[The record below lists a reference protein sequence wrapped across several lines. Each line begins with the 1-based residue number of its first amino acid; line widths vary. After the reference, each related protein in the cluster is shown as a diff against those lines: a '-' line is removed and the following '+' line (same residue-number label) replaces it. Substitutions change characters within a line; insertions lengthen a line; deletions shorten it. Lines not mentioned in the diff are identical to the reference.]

1 MSKPL
6 PQSLLCLCVWA
17 NGPCEAISSSQ
28 SDLIRHW
35 PGFCAPFETSVCI
48 NCRRLCFSPIPPSK
62 RQGLLPSLH
71 CNNCQKE
78 RRLFP
83 RMSFLLPAW
92 LVSFPSVTAAQSHLA
107 AERLG
112 CQRENL
118 LKICRME
125 RGLSCWQEPD
135 YVTREVLCPAPGCFQ
150 TFPRGPKT
158 RSCRLFLMPPKVG
171 LQNPPVVAALP
182 IHAARECLHLSVGK
196 VLPGK
201 ARRPDRGKPFH
212 RPQSEMSVVSY
223 PPADKTDDPEYI
235 YTHITKDISRR
246 FTNTHTQLGSE

>member
-1 MSKPL
+1 MNQPL
-6 PQSLLCLCVWA
+6 PQSLLCLGVWA
-17 NGPCEAISSSQ
+17 NGPCEAITSSQ
-28 SDLIRHW
+28 SDLIRHR

-71 CNNCQKE
+71 CNSCQKE

-83 RMSFLLPAW
+83 RMSLPLPAW

-125 RGLSCWQEPD
+125 RGLSCWQEPGD
-135 YVTREVLCPAPGCFQ
+135 VTGRAVPLAAPDL
-150 TFPRGPKT
+150 PK
-158 RSCRLFLMPPKVG
+158 PVPDAPKVG
-171 LQNPPVVAALP
+171 PQNPPVVAALP
-182 IHAARECLHLSVGK
+182 IHAARECLRLSAGRSSQGEHAG
-196 VLPGK
+196 LTAANP
-201 ARRPDRGKPFH
+201 
-212 RPQSEMSVVSY
+212 S
-223 PPADKTDDPEYI
+223 TDYSL
-235 YTHITKDISRR
+235 KCR
-246 FTNTHTQLGSE
+246 